1 MQKSS
6 STNQINCPWSHVKK
20 SSKQNKRSKSMRLT
34 KQDLHKTD
42 VRKKGMEE
50 KKHSRWD
57 KFKGKHVKHF
67 TKLNL

>member
-34 KQDLHKTD
+34 KQDLHKTY
-42 VRKKGMEE
+42 VRKKEMEE
-50 KKHSRWD
+50 KKHSR
-57 KFKGKHVKHF
+57 
-67 TKLNL
+67 